1 MRNEAAIR
9 ERFLAD
15 PLPIRLGGMAANL
28 ARIRSFARNDL
39 NRAAV
44 GTLLEETRRFVDWTA
59 TDASAEALAGI
70 LDLRAQLMQWEA
82 RITGAWDDAGA
93 RTDLSRWA
101 GEWSDRVLSLS
112 GLLPQPSAVREK
124 GRP

>member
-15 PLPIRLGGMAANL
+15 PLPIRLGGVAANL

-44 GTLLEETRRFVDWTA
+44 CTLLEETRRFVDWTA
-59 TDASAEALAGI
+59 TDASAETLAGI
-70 LDLRAQLMQWEA
+70 VDLHAQLMQWEA
-82 RITGAWDDAGA
+82 RIAGVWDDADA

-101 GEWSDRVLSLS
+101 GEWSDRVLSMS
-112 GLLPQPSAVREK
+112 GLLSHPAAVRE
-124 GRP
+124 RQP